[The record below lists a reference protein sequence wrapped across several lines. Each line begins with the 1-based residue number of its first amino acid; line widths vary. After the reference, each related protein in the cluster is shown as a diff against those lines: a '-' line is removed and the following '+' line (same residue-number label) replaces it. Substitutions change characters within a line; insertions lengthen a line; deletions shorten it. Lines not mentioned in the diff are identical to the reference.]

1 MATEVRMLRLSDTM
15 ENATVVSWLKQEGDT
30 VSEGDPLLEVE
41 TDKANVEIT
50 ASVSGTLLKI
60 VAPEGTI
67 VEVGE
72 LLALIGDPVEPIP
85 ELEPARPEDAE
96 TAPPR
101 LPVTEPIPSRRV
113 KAAPKARRLAQE
125 LGLSLEQI
133 EGTGPG
139 GLITE
144 GDVRRFQEAQ
154 ARKAPAQADLAA
166 EEELIPLTALR
177 RQIAERVSLSR
188 RTMADVTTVA
198 EVDMSAAVELRRTT
212 SATYTAIVVKAVAM
226 ALRQFPIVNST
237 FSEKGIVLKKQINIG
252 VAVAIEDGLVVPVI
266 RQADAKSL
274 GEINQELD
282 AVASR
287 ARAGELTPGDMA
299 GGTFTVTNSGVFG
312 SLLFTPIINYPQS
325 ATLGMGKVMDTPIA
339 RDGQVVIRPMMFLCL
354 SYDHRVMDGAVAVR
368 FLQQVKEHLEQAY
381 APA

>member
-1 MATEVRMLRLSDTM
+1 
-15 ENATVVSWLKQEGDT
+15 
-30 VSEGDPLLEVE
+30 
-41 TDKANVEIT
+41 
-50 ASVSGTLLKI
+50 
-60 VAPEGTI
+60 
-67 VEVGE
+67 
-72 LLALIGDPVEPIP
+72 
-85 ELEPARPEDAE
+85 
-96 TAPPR
+96 
-101 LPVTEPIPSRRV
+101 
-113 KAAPKARRLAQE
+113 
-125 LGLSLEQI
+125 
-133 EGTGPG
+133 
-139 GLITE
+139 
-144 GDVRRFQEAQ
+144 
-154 ARKAPAQADLAA
+154 
-166 EEELIPLTALR
+166 
-177 RQIAERVSLSR
+177 
-188 RTMADVTTVA
+188 
-198 EVDMSAAVELRRTT
+198 MSAAVELRRTT

-252 VAVAIEDGLVVPVI
+252 VAVAIEGGLVAPVI